1 LGKKKQKLEQ
11 KKQNEQKTKN
21 AHLQKEKKEE
31 EDKKVERKVL
41 KKMSTKNPFGKK
53 NLFDENK
60 SIPNWENRKTKKF
73 SGYLEYKFW

>member
-1 LGKKKQKLEQ
+1 VAQKEKKSDGERKKKK
-11 KKQNEQKTKN
+11 
-21 AHLQKEKKEE
+21 KKEE